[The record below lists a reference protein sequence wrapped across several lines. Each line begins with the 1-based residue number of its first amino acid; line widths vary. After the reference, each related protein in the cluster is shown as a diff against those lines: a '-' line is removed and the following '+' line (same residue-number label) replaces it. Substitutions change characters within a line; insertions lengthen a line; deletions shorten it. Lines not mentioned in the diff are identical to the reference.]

1 MNLVVDQGNRI
12 CKVAVYMAGEQ
23 IFCQSVPCLDAA
35 LLSSLRAQ
43 YPELSRAIYCSVG
56 SWQDDTPALL
66 REAFANLIVLDGQ
79 TPIPIGVHYD
89 RKQLGGDR
97 LAAVVGAYA
106 HQAGHGAHTLVI
118 DAGTAITYE
127 LVDPAGNYLGGN
139 IALGLYMRMSA
150 LHKRTA
156 RLPLVESLEPREEGF
171 GHTTEE
177 AIQLGALQGL
187 AYEIEG
193 YIRSLESCGPLRIY
207 ITGGDAQIL
216 SQQLKRGDITVLPE
230 LVLDGLNYI
239 LDYNNDAK

>member
-12 CKVAVYMAGEQ
+12 CKVAVYMAGTQ
-23 IFCQSVPCLDAA
+23 VSCQSVPYLDATF
-35 LLSSLRAQ
+35 LSSLRAQ
-43 YPELSRAIYCSVG
+43 YPELTRAIYCSVG
-56 SWQDDTPALL
+56 SWQDNTPELL
-66 REAFANLIVLDGQ
+66 RETFPDLIILDSQ
-79 TPIPIGVHYD
+79 TRVPISVSYD

-97 LAAVVGAYA
+97 LAAVVGAYI
-106 HQAGHGAHTLVI
+106 HQAEHKTHTLVI

-156 RLPLVESLEPREEGF
+156 RLPLIETLEPMQEGF
-171 GHTTEE
+171 GHSTEE
-177 AIQLGALQGL
+177 AIRLGALQGL

-193 YIRSLESCGPLRIY
+193 YIRSLDSCGALRIY
-207 ITGGDAQIL
+207 LTGGDAQIL
-216 SQQLKRGDITVLPE
+216 SNQLKRSDITVLPD